1 MRVSRL
7 SLSKPLAAT
16 GLNQPDQRR
25 SAHPERRCSYAA
37 TKLADVEGL
46 NSKLNLNAG
55 APPRVWPKLGE
66 WGPVNVPSTRQKKRL
81 RWFVALGFVAAA
93 VVLFL
98 YGWYIF
104 TMMQAAGGG

>member
-1 MRVSRL
+1 M
-7 SLSKPLAAT
+7 
-16 GLNQPDQRR
+16 
-25 SAHPERRCSYAA
+25 
-37 TKLADVEGL
+37 EGL

-66 WGPVNVPSTRQKKRL
+66 WGPAEVPSTRQKKRM
-81 RWFVALGFVAAA
+81 RWLVGLGFFAAG

-104 TMMQAAGGG
+104 TMMQSAAS